1 MIKLLK
7 LFLFKF
13 SCLQAHKL
21 GVLKSVL
28 CQQVCAK
35 IYDLLLT

>member
-13 SCLQAHKL
+13 SGLQVREL

-28 CQQVCAK
+28 CQQACAK